1 MAPRSAPN
9 AIRIPHLARAQA
21 DHAGDDA
28 IDAERHVAVHRLHV
42 KNRLRSQKEPGPWL
56 AIVGIVGDVRGKDR
70 PLAFPAGSISRIAA
84 RTARS
89 IRIGSPMVRATS
101 NRAGYV
107 GLSAA
112 RFDNA
117 EDRGV

>member
-21 DHAGDDA
+21 DRAGDDA

-56 AIVGIVGDVRGKDR
+56 AIVGIVGDVRQYGLDSE
-70 PLAFPAGSISRIAA
+70 PNQAVYLPQAADPFHYSRLG
-84 RTARS
+84 RS
-89 IRIGSPMVRATS
+89 PV
-101 NRAGYV
+101 
-107 GLSAA
+107 
-112 RFDNA
+112 
-117 EDRGV
+117 